1 MSTSRR
7 ALVRGGSGPWPVAGG
22 RGPRYNRRM
31 RPLLAIALLTLA
43 AGCATAKAQAPVL
56 EPLDVP
62 PVPPRV
68 IVPDIEEVLPPAPES
83 TASRP
88 PAQRNDPPPKP
99 PDSTTG
105 ATTTEPPRPT
115 DPPRPVGETPRVRTP
130 QTANDEQAE
139 REVRAIMGR
148 AESMLKQ
155 VPYHQL
161 SGAAQQQYQTAQRF
175 IRQAGNALKIRNYV
189 FARNLA
195 DKAETLARQL
205 GK

>member
-1 MSTSRR
+1 MRR
-7 ALVRGGSGPWPVAGG
+7 
-22 RGPRYNRRM
+22 
-31 RPLLAIALLTLA
+31 LLPIALLTLA
-43 AGCATAKAQAPVL
+43 AGCATARAQAPVL
-56 EPLDVP
+56 QPLDVP

-68 IVPDIEEVLPPAPES
+68 IVPDIEEVLPQPPDPG
-83 TASRP
+83 ASRP
-88 PAQRNDPPPKP
+88 PAQRTDPPKP

-105 ATTTEPPRPT
+105 GATTTEPPRT
-115 DPPRPVGETPRVRTP
+115 AADPPRPQETPRVRTP

-148 AESMLKQ
+148 AEGMLKQ
-155 VPYHQL
+155 VPYQQL
-161 SGAAQQQYQTAQRF
+161 TGAAQQQYQTAQRF
-175 IRQAGNALKIRNYV
+175 IRQADNALKIRNYV